1 MSILMK
7 HSMTLTACVAFA
19 IASLSTASIA
29 QVSPYAGHERY
40 QIKSLSPQEETAL
53 LEGQGAGFAKA
64 AELNGYPGPAHVIEL
79 ADQLAL
85 TPAQMQSTQQ
95 LMREHKERAR
105 HLGADL
111 IAAEQ
116 ALDRLFSE
124 RRADAA
130 VVASAAERIGLLQAQ
145 LRAEH
150 LNTHLLQTA
159 LLSAEQARRYSELRG
174 YAVGST
180 PSGYALAQDSQS
192 PRHRNTH

>member
-1 MSILMK
+1 MNI
-7 HSMTLTACVAFA
+7 TATGFLFA
-19 IASLSTASIA
+19 ALWTSSFAWA
-29 QVSPYAGHERY
+29 QTSPYTGQEQRA
-40 QIKSLSPQEETAL
+40 IKSMSDQEEKAL
-53 LEGQGAGFAKA
+53 LEGEGAGFAKA

-79 ADQLAL
+79 ARRLAL
-85 TPAQMQSTQQ
+85 TPAQLQSTQQ
-95 LMREHKERAR
+95 LLRGHKERAR

-116 ALDRLFSE
+116 VLDRLFSE

-130 VVASAAERIGLLQAQ
+130 AVENAAERIGLLQAR

-180 PSGYALAQDSQS
+180 PSGYAPAQDSQS
-192 PRHRNTH
+192 PHHRSTH

>member
-1 MSILMK
+1 MNI
-7 HSMTLTACVAFA
+7 TATGFLFA
-19 IASLSTASIA
+19 ALCTSSFAWA
-29 QVSPYAGHERY
+29 QTSPYAGQESYR
-40 QIKSLSPQEETAL
+40 IKSLSPQEEKAL

-79 ADQLAL
+79 ADRLAL
-85 TPAQMQSTQQ
+85 TPEQLSGTKQ
-95 LMREHKERAR
+95 LMNEHKARAR
-105 HLGADL
+105 SLGAEVV
-111 IAAEQ
+111 AAEQ

-130 VVASAAERIGLLQAQ
+130 AVASAAERIGLLQAQ

-159 LLSAEQARRYSELRG
+159 LLSAEQVRRYSELRG

-180 PSGYALAQDSQS
+180 PSGYAPAQDSQS
-192 PRHRNTH
+192 PHHRNTH